1 MTYPYDII
9 RIGLSIIIFTYYF
22 QNYTSTHTW
31 TNPRSTDANIYN
43 TSFYYRVQTN
53 PVSPDILLI
62 LLLQL
67 LKRLPM
73 QTRLLKTLI
82 LVTYQFLL
90 LIHYDVIFP
99 SYISL
104 LIIYKQLSLLQNQ
117 QMDTYYHLPFLIRLI
132 QLVLRLC
139 RLIYWNT

>member
-9 RIGLSIIIFTYYF
+9 RIGLSILIFTYYF

-31 TNPRSTDANIYN
+31 TKPKSTDVNIYN
-43 TSFYYRVQTN
+43 TSFYCRVLTS

-90 LIHYDVIFP
+90 LIHYDVILL
-99 SYISL
+99 SNISL
-104 LIIYKQLSLLQNQ
+104 LIIYKQLLLLQIL
-117 QMDTYYHLPFLIRLI
+117 QMDTYYHLPFLIQLI

-139 RLIYWNT
+139 SCI